1 MQDQDKNR
9 EQLIDELNEMRRKVA
24 GLEAVQKTLNELES
38 EYREIIDKG
47 SEAVFVVQDG
57 TIKFANPAYSELTEY
72 LKEDVLV
79 PNVIEALVHPDEREM
94 VTQYHVRRQQGET
107 IPFCYNFRIIC
118 KRGNVKWVELN
129 SSLIMWDGKPAALCH
144 ATDIT
149 DRKLAEKERRDAE
162 ERFRKMFEMHSAIML
177 LIEPITGAILD
188 ANKAAERFYGYT
200 LSKLRSMSIQ
210 NINALPPDEVKV
222 QWNLALKKQQ
232 DYFIFPHRLANGDV
246 RTVEVHSSPIEQNGT
261 SILFSII
268 HDITDRRKT
277 EASLRESEE
286 RYRIVADFTYDWEYW
301 VDSEGNFLYVSPSC
315 ERITGYSAEEFIN
328 DPDLMNRI
336 IHPDDRTEMLSHYDN
351 VRKVI
356 PDASDAM
363 DYRIIRRDG
372 SARWIHHVCRPV
384 QSQEGQPLGRRGS
397 NRDITNSKR
406 HELAQKRLFTAIEQA
421 TDAIF
426 ITDLQGNIQYV
437 NPAFERITG
446 YRKEDVHGEKPSLF
460 RSEEY
465 DAVYIQK
472 LQETLARGENWGGR
486 LTKRRKDGTPYEED
500 VTVTPVRDASGTIVN
515 FVGVKRDVSSEAQLQ
530 RQLLQA
536 QKMEAV
542 GTLAGGI
549 AHDFNNLLQAITG
562 YSELL
567 MGGKKQG
574 DPEFDDLKRI
584 YDSSKRGADL
594 VKSLLLFSRK
604 VQPELRPVD
613 LNHEIVEVQKLLSHT
628 IAKTI
633 KIDLRLSGKL
643 ESVLGDTS
651 QIGQVLMNLGVN
663 ARDAMPDGGTLTIE
677 TTNVQLDKDYC
688 AVHPEEKPGPYVLL
702 AVSDTGQG
710 MDKETLS
717 QIFDPFFTTK
727 GVGKGTGLGLATV
740 YGIVKQHRG
749 QITVYSEI
757 GLGTIFKIF
766 FPAIQTEKTS
776 ETQIQD
782 APIQRGT
789 ETILLVDDEESLRKV
804 NSRLLNKYGY
814 RVIMASNGKEALET
828 YKKEGEGISLII
840 LDLIMPVMDGRKCLE
855 EILRVNPNAKVIIAS
870 GDSEKGLANFSRGKG
885 VKGFVNK
892 PYDIRELLTTIREVL
907 DKDVAVSVNA
917 SDGR

>member
-9 EQLIDELNEMRRKVA
+9 EQLIDELIEMRRKVA
-24 GLEAVQKTLNELES
+24 GLEAAQKTLNELES

-57 TIKFANPAYSELTEY
+57 TIKFANPAYLELTEY

-79 PNVIEALVHPDEREM
+79 PEVIESLVHPYDREM
-94 VTQYHVRRQQGET
+94 VSNYHARRQQGET
-107 IPFCYNFRIIC
+107 IPFCYNFRIVC

-129 SSLIMWDGKPAALCH
+129 SSLIMWEGKPAALCL

-149 DRKLAEKERRDAE
+149 DRKLAEKERQDSA

-200 LSKLRSMSIQ
+200 RSKLRSMSIQ

-246 RTVEVHSSPIEQNGT
+246 RTVEVHSAPIEQNGT

-268 HDITDRRKT
+268 HDITDRKKT
-277 EASLRESEE
+277 EASLRENEE

-336 IHPDDRTEMLSHYDN
+336 IHPDDRTEMLSHYHN
-351 VRKVI
+351 MRKVI
-356 PDASDAM
+356 PDASDSM
-363 DYRIIRRDG
+363 DFRIIRRDG
-372 SARWIHHVCRPV
+372 ATRWIGHVCQPV
-384 QSQEGQPLGRRGS
+384 QSQEGRPLGRRGN

-446 YRKEDVHGEKPSLF
+446 YTKEDVHGEKPSLF

-465 DAVYIQK
+465 DAVYIQR

-515 FVGVKRDVSSEAQLQ
+515 FVGVKRDVSREAQLQ

-567 MGGKKQG
+567 MGGKNQK

-651 QIGQVLMNLGVN
+651 QIGQVLMNLCVN

-740 YGIVKQHRG
+740 FGIVKQHGG
-749 QITVYSEI
+749 QITCYSEP
-757 GLGTIFKIF
+757 GQGTTFKIF

-804 NSRLLNKYGY
+804 NSRLLYKYGY
-814 RVIMASNGKEALET
+814 RVIMASNGKEALEI
-828 YKKEGEGISLII
+828 YQREGESISLII

-870 GDSEKGLANFSRGKG
+870 GDSEKGLANFIRGKR

>member
-1 MQDQDKNR
+1 MNTDWMRSRLHFDFWQSLLHQDDVANTLRAFQDH
-9 EQLIDELNEMRRKVA
+9 IA
-24 GLEAVQKTLNELES
+24 GHTDSYEA
-38 EYREIIDKG
+38 EYRVKAKSGVYRWVSARSKVMERD
-47 SEAVFVVQDG
+47 ADG
-57 TIKFANPAYSELTEY
+57 R
-72 LKEDVLV
+72 
-79 PNVIEALVHPDEREM
+79 ALR
-94 VTQYHVRRQQGET
+94 VTGTFQ
-107 IPFCYNFRIIC
+107 
-118 KRGNVKWVELN
+118 
-129 SSLIMWDGKPAALCH
+129 
-144 ATDIT
+144 DIT
-149 DRKLAEKERRDAE
+149 DRK
-162 ERFRKMFEMHSAIML
+162 
-177 LIEPITGAILD
+177 
-188 ANKAAERFYGYT
+188 
-200 LSKLRSMSIQ
+200 
-210 NINALPPDEVKV
+210 
-222 QWNLALKKQQ
+222 
-232 DYFIFPHRLANGDV
+232 
-246 RTVEVHSSPIEQNGT
+246 
-261 SILFSII
+261 
-268 HDITDRRKT
+268 KT
-277 EASLRESEE
+277 ELSLRENEE

-336 IHPDDRTEMLSHYDN
+336 IHPDDRTGMLNHYHK
-351 VRKVI
+351 VRKVN
-356 PDASDAM
+356 PHGAGKRDF
-363 DYRIIRRDG
+363 RIIRRDG
-372 SARWIHHVCRPV
+372 ETRWIAHVCQPV
-384 QSQEGQPLGRRGS
+384 QDQEGQPLGRRGS
-397 NRDITNSKR
+397 NRDITNRKR
-406 HELAQKRLFTAIEQA
+406 YELAQKRLFTAIEQA

-446 YRKEDVHGEKPSLF
+446 YTKEDVHGEKPSLF

-465 DAVYIQK
+465 DAVYIQR

-515 FVGVKRDVSSEAQLQ
+515 FVGVKRDVSREAQLQ

-628 IAKTI
+628 ITKTI

-643 ESVLGDTS
+643 ESILGDTS

-688 AVHPEEKPGPYVLL
+688 AVHPEVEPGPYVLL

-710 MDKETLS
+710 IDKETLS

-727 GVGKGTGLGLATV
+727 EVGKGTGLGLATV
-740 YGIVKQHRG
+740 FGIVKQHGG
-749 QITVYSEI
+749 QITCYSEP
-757 GLGTIFKIF
+757 GQGTTFKIF

-804 NSRLLNKYGY
+804 NSRILDKYGY

-828 YKKEGEGISLII
+828 YEKEGEGISLVI
-840 LDLIMPVMDGRKCLE
+840 LDLIMPVMDGKKCLE

-870 GDSEKGLANFSRGKG
+870 GDSESGPADGTMAVGAKS
-885 VKGFVNK
+885 FVQK

-907 DKDVAVSVNA
+907 DEFSGPVNTN
-917 SDGR
+917 GG